1 MGNCGGISFRMT
13 ETDVSKRVA
22 KVAVRVVQRGFE
34 RVFTSGLGEL
44 RTYNGSRLLKLVT
57 GLLILG
63 YLMAHIKVAEDLYH
77 EIEGDG
83 EKVDY
88 GAHKGG

>member
-1 MGNCGGISFRMT
+1 MT
-13 ETDVSKRVA
+13 ETDVSRRVA
-22 KVAVRVVQRGFE
+22 KVAVRVVQRDFE

-44 RTYNGSRLLKLVT
+44 RTYSGSSLLKLVAR
-57 GLLILG
+57 LSIYILRK
-63 YLMAHIKVAEDLYH
+63 AHIKVAEDLYH

-83 EKVDY
+83 EKVDH